1 VPTAIA
7 LVIMLLGGFFSSS
20 LVAFSQ
26 SSPNVSSSSGS
37 QDDDNNNKNSSN
49 NNKVVILV
57 FDRAYKSQLTNGK
70 PLLDNYGYKATI
82 FAVCNWIDN
91 KKSIMSWEETES
103 LHKQGYDIQSHGMNH
118 KDLRSLSLEEREFE
132 VGQSKKCL
140 HDHGINSTIYSAAF
154 NRWGDDPEIIDTI
167 AKYYDFGFL
176 GHSTLMFL
184 RCDGW
189 EKFSFDDE
197 SNYKGQTD
205 CRTFFDDGT
214 PTPTNRYSIK
224 EWSHDREHNRI
235 NEKYPDNPPHGSMI
249 SKILFDKFVEI
260 VNSQTKFNING
271 EINVIPLITYHGISD
286 NDSVSTSEELFA
298 KEMKYLYDN
307 GFRVL
312 TVSDLDYNENDNY
325 FFIKE

>member
-37 QDDDNNNKNSSN
+37 QDDDNNNSSN

-154 NRWGDDPEIIDTI
+154 NR
-167 AKYYDFGFL
+167 
-176 GHSTLMFL
+176 
-184 RCDGW
+184 
-189 EKFSFDDE
+189 
-197 SNYKGQTD
+197 
-205 CRTFFDDGT
+205 
-214 PTPTNRYSIK
+214 
-224 EWSHDREHNRI
+224 
-235 NEKYPDNPPHGSMI
+235 
-249 SKILFDKFVEI
+249 
-260 VNSQTKFNING
+260 
-271 EINVIPLITYHGISD
+271 
-286 NDSVSTSEELFA
+286 
-298 KEMKYLYDN
+298 
-307 GFRVL
+307 
-312 TVSDLDYNENDNY
+312 
-325 FFIKE
+325 